1 MSLPCVVYMCKT
13 QKKYIPEGSQ
23 PRVFIMKKTKALI
36 LLLCWFQKFVVP
48 GGQVTKDLYQTTFD
62 DSDGNA
68 WIRGII

>member
-1 MSLPCVVYMCKT
+1 M
-13 QKKYIPEGSQ
+13 G
-23 PRVFIMKKTKALI
+23 FIMKKTKALI

-68 WIRGII
+68 WIRGMI